1 MLTELKWKKKKLWNN
16 LTKIS
21 HDSEHIMVH
30 HTQFSFPASFLID
43 REKKWFL
50 SMILNIMSHFL
61 GSRNHLAP
69 QWFIFLHL
77 NGDVSNSWFYTRES
91 QARESGYFFFFFF
104 CWPLSHDFLI
114 KCLKAFGEATPIYPK
129 HPRSLSLTFPKQIT
143 KDTQILRTCRHVDC
157 RYMHYVH
164 VPFSVL
170 KCDIEVQKNRKK
182 EGRDWFRVLWRG
194 NVWKFGASWYFLNAL
209 WKPTEIPAKF

>member
-1 MLTELKWKKKKLWNN
+1 MKKKKLWNN

-43 REKKWFL
+43 REKSDFCLWFCYSVL
-50 SMILNIMSHFL
+50 WVTFWDQETTL
-61 GSRNHLAP
+61 P

-91 QARESGYFFFFFF
+91 QARESGYFF